1 MFWLGKDF
9 SWNQNNKGLWVF
21 FLIPTLSVAA
31 DFIWVTFRT
40 KVRYFAACCEFRS
53 CGYSSLSSFARLQNM
68 MVDTVHYFSQLMWVI
83 GNMVWAMGELWY
95 PGFDDTPHIMWDW

>member
-1 MFWLGKDF
+1 MSF
-9 SWNQNNKGLWVF
+9 
-21 FLIPTLSVAA
+21 
-31 DFIWVTFRT
+31 
-40 KVRYFAACCEFRS
+40 VRVDIHLYP
-53 CGYSSLSSFARLQNM
+53 LFARLQNM

>member
-40 KVRYFAACCEFRS
+40 KVRYFAACNEFRS
-53 CGYSSLSSFARLQNM
+53 CGYSSLSSVCSLAEHDGRYRSLFLP
-68 MVDTVHYFSQLMWVI
+68 VDVGYWQHGL
-83 GNMVWAMGELWY
+83 GDG
-95 PGFDDTPHIMWDW
+95 